1 MKKVLSV
8 ALAAS
13 LMFGSLSFTYGAE
26 QTQLSENMYQ
36 SNFSI
41 EGYEGIDASAAL
53 VRSEYE
59 SDPKN
64 SKNDIYKAKFYDIDS
79 PYHMYKAPA
88 WTDLSY
94 RRQIYALADEVKS
107 LDLIT
112 DEEYKTYVD
121 MLNTFSERL
130 RVDLE
135 YKLGNGTIDDAKFA
149 ERMSGLVDGEG
160 GVMVNAEGTPIY
172 WCYTRSH
179 LKAVLD
185 LMVYNII
192 DANDPV
198 LDMRAFAKRSDATR
212 LLVKAFGLE
221 KEALEKNYTSPYV
234 NVPVEASPY
243 VGIAYKKGWFDS
255 VKKGTEW
262 NESEIS
268 ENIFGEMFARAKGV
282 DLEKERMIGDEH
294 KEQFAISIYYR
305 VGTFYDQWKYRTKLG
320 QGEVLRN
327 GDLVS
332 MLRHVIDAR
341 SSKYNVNLVEN
352 LVDENLIRAEAVEYM
367 KYQKYFL
374 TIDNEMPYL
383 YQLAYQYRNSEYN
396 NVGAGIKQEGKP
408 LGDRGRDYNDL
419 RVTFYTNGEYYGDA
433 AMKST
438 AKRILMDL
446 GVGRSKAE
454 NAVQQAIENGTRG
467 EKITIYLE
475 DDMEVLV
482 GANDGFMNETLGRRD
497 GQFMYIKVYK

>member
-1 MKKVLSV
+1 MKKILSV

-13 LMFGSLSFTYGAE
+13 LMCGSLGFTYGAE

-41 EGYEGIDASAAL
+41 EGYQGIDSSASL
-53 VRSEYE
+53 VRGEYE

-79 PYHMYKAPA
+79 PYHPYKTPT
-88 WTDLSY
+88 WVDLSY

-112 DEEYKTYVD
+112 DEEYKEYIAMLD
-121 MLNTFSERL
+121 MFSERL

-135 YKLGNGTIDDAKFA
+135 YRLNNGTIDDSDFGTW
-149 ERMSGLVDGEG
+149 MSELSNRKG

-172 WCYTRSH
+172 WCYGRTH

-192 DANDPV
+192 DVDDPV
-198 LDMRAFAKRSDATR
+198 LDMRALAKRSDATR

-221 KEALEKNYTSPYV
+221 REALEKNYSSPYV
-234 NVPVEASPY
+234 NVPEEVSPY

-262 NESEIS
+262 NESDIS
-268 ENIFGEMFARAKGV
+268 ENIFGEMFARAKGI
-282 DLEKERMIGDEH
+282 DLEKERMVGEGH
-294 KEQFAISIYYR
+294 EEQFALSIYSR
-305 VGTFYDQWKYRTKLG
+305 VGTFHDIWKNRTKLQ

-332 MLRHVIDAR
+332 MLRTAVDAR
-341 SSKYNVNLVEN
+341 SAVYDVNLVEN
-352 LVDENLIRAEAVEYM
+352 LVDEKVTNRKAVEYM

-374 TIDNEMPYL
+374 TIENDMPYL
-383 YQLAYQYRNSEYN
+383 YQLAYQYRYSEYN
-396 NVGAGIKQEGKP
+396 NVGAVIRQSDKRIGSTN
-408 LGDRGRDYNDL
+408 DDYNRL
-419 RVTFYTNGEYYGDA
+419 QAEFYTNGEYYGDA

-454 NAVQQAIENGTRG
+454 SAIEHAIKNPKYADSVIIR
-467 EKITIYLE
+467 LE

-482 GANDGFMNETLGRRD
+482 GANDGFMNEKLGRRD